1 VVSGYFSIARFPCA
15 ERLSCAYLFIYA
27 VCVERAT
34 IVGVTNGSVINSD
47 RVIKCFADNNAY
59 PLVTYKWT
67 NDIDGSQWSGPMF
80 PLKPGTQY
88 KLTCNASN
96 NFNED
101 GCYATDYVEFNSKY
115 CIVVLLIIVVSIYL
129 HKFEQMYKAAITQVT
144 YNG

>member
-47 RVIKCFADNNAY
+47 RVVSCASDNNAC
-59 PLVTYKWT
+59 PLATYKWT
-67 NDIDGSQWSGPMF
+67 NEVDGSQWTGPMF
-80 PLKPGTQY
+80 PPKPGTQY

-96 NFNED
+96 NFDGD
-101 GCYATDYVEFNSKY
+101 GCYATDYVEFNSK
-115 CIVVLLIIVVSIYL
+115 LPLFTHHRRQHL
-129 HKFEQMYKAAITQVT
+129 FA
-144 YNG
+144 